1 MDTREYIEYTES
13 ELRKYCDAF
22 FTEGSSVAAAARYSL
37 LDRGKRARAN
47 LIYLT
52 ASLVGDDWKRF
63 SPFACA
69 VEMIHCYS
77 LIHDDLPCMDDDD
90 FRRGKP
96 SCHVAHGEATAL
108 LAGDALLGMGLETV
122 AYCEGF
128 SPEEKLE
135 AMKAITMAMGP
146 QGMIYGQ
153 ELDLKYENSSID
165 IDTLKLI
172 HKNKTGAMISLCGK
186 LGSIGTALSEEKN
199 KALELFFSNVGLV
212 FQIVDDILDVVST
225 TEELG
230 KPVGSD
236 EDNRKSTYVSIYGL
250 ERSKEIAR
258 QLTSDAE
265 RALIEAYGKEKCRDM
280 LEYTDFLLQRKK

>member
-1 MDTREYIEYTES
+1 MDLNKYIDYTEHR
-13 ELRKYCDAF
+13 LRLFCDRF
-22 FTEGSSVAAAARYSL
+22 FEKDSSVAAAARYSL
-37 LDRGKRARAN
+37 LDRGKRVRAN

-52 ASLVGDDWKRF
+52 ASLLGSDWKRY

-108 LAGDALLGMGLETV
+108 LAGDALLGMGLETI
-122 AYCEGF
+122 AYCDGF
-128 SPEEKLE
+128 SAEEKLE
-135 AMKAITMAMGP
+135 AMKAVTMAMGP

-153 ELDLKYENSSID
+153 ELDLKYENSTID

-172 HKNKTGAMISLCGK
+172 HRNKTGAMISLCGK
-186 LGSIGTALSEEKN
+186 LGSLGAVLSEEKR
-199 KALELFFSNVGLV
+199 KALEIFFADVGLV
-212 FQIVDDILDVVST
+212 FQIVDDILDVEST

-236 EDNRKSTYVSIYGL
+236 EENRKSTYVSIYGL
-250 ERSKEIAR
+250 GRSKEIAR
-258 QLTSDAE
+258 QLTDEAE
-265 RALIEAYGKEKCRDM
+265 KALTGAFGEGKCREM
-280 LEYTDFLLQRKK
+280 LEYTDYLLKRRK

>member
-1 MDTREYIEYTES
+1 MDIGKYIEYTES
-13 ELRKYCDAF
+13 ELKRYCDLF
-22 FTEGSSVAAAARYSL
+22 FNEGSTVADAARYSL
-37 LDRGKRARAN
+37 LDRGKRARAT

-52 ASLVGDDWKRF
+52 ASLVGEDWKRY

-128 SPEEKLE
+128 SADEKLE

-146 QGMIYGQ
+146 QGMIFGQ
-153 ELDLKYENSSID
+153 ELDLRYENSIID

-186 LGSIGTALSEEKN
+186 LGSIGTPLSENKR
-199 KALELFFSNVGLV
+199 KALEVFFANVGLV
-212 FQIVDDILDVVST
+212 FQIVDDILDVEST

-236 EDNRKSTYVSIYGL
+236 EENRKSTYVSIYGL
-250 ERSKEIAR
+250 EKSKQIAR
-258 QLTSDAE
+258 QLTDDAE
-265 RALIEAYGKEKCRDM
+265 KVLKEAFGSDECRDM
-280 LEYTDFLLQRKK
+280 LEYTDYLLKRKK